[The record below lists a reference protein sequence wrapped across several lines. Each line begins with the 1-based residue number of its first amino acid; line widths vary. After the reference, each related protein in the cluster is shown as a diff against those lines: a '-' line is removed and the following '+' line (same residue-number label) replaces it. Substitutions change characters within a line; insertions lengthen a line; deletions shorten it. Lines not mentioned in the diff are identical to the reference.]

1 MLLSLGYLETA
12 HKKDKD
18 MITDVILKEKQTDQN
33 LNGFSFEEVGDDH
46 LFTGLETPMKKDAF
60 KISDHKKK
68 EKIASLFR
76 EIMDVMGLD
85 LTDDSLQ
92 GTPERVAK
100 MYIDEIFS
108 GLNPANKPKA
118 ALFDNKYKYN
128 QMLVEKNITFY
139 SNCEHHFVPIIGKAH
154 VAYISSGKV
163 IGLSK
168 LNRIVQYYAKRPQV
182 QERLTNQI
190 AEELKGVLGTED
202 VAVII
207 DAKHLCVSSRGVK
220 DDTSSTVTS
229 YFGGKFNTQ
238 EKIVELTKF
247 KGIGIWTASIFV
259 MSSDIFSDV
268 FAYGDATLN
277 KVIKN
282 VYGIEDDCFDR
293 DLEGILSKWSP
304 HKTLVCNVIWHYNDN
319 VLTQTRNRI

>member
-1 MLLSLGYLETA
+1 
-12 HKKDKD
+12 
-18 MITDVILKEKQTDQN
+18 MITEEIELKQK
-33 LNGFSFEEVGDDH
+33 LNGFSLEDIGDDH
-46 LFTGLETPMKKDAF
+46 LYTGLQTPMKQGAF
-60 KISDHKKK
+60 KLSNEEKK
-68 EKIASLFR
+68 EKIAGLFS

-92 GTPERVAK
+92 GTPKRVAK
-100 MYIDEIFS
+100 MYIEEIFS
-108 GLNPANKPKA
+108 GLDPANKPKV
-118 ALFDNKYKYN
+118 ALFDNKYQYN

-190 AEELKGVLGTED
+190 AEELKIILNTED

-207 DAKHLCVSSRGVK
+207 DAKHLCVSSRGIK

-229 YFGGKFNTQ
+229 YFGGKFQN
-238 EKIVELTKF
+238 EAKIVELQN
-247 KGIGIWTASIFV
+247 
-259 MSSDIFSDV
+259 
-268 FAYGDATLN
+268 TLN
-277 KVIKN
+277 
-282 VYGIEDDCFDR
+282 Y
-293 DLEGILSKWSP
+293 
-304 HKTLVCNVIWHYNDN
+304 
-319 VLTQTRNRI
+319 